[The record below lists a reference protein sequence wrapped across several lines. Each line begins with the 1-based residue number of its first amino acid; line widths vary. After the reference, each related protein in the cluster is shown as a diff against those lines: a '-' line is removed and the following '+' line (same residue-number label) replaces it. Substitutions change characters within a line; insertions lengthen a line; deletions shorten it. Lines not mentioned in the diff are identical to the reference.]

1 MESKR
6 QKGER
11 PIEINGRYWGWM
23 VGKANV
29 VIFDPDRNKTV
40 VPKETVMS
48 AAQAQITDTDMRV
61 TPGEIGRYIRNHLVT
76 S

>member
-1 MESKR
+1 METKR

-11 PIEINGRYWGWM
+11 PIEINGAYWGWM

-40 VPKETVMS
+40 VPKGDVM
-48 AAQAQITDTDMRV
+48 AEYREGDLDFRI
-61 TPGEIGRYIRNHLVT
+61 TPGEIGRYIRNKLVT
-76 S
+76 A